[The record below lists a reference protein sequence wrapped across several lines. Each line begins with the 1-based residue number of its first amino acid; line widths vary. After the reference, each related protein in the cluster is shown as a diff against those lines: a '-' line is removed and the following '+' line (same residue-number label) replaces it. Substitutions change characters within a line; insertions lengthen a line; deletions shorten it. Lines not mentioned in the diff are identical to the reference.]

1 MTVSD
6 MINLGLAI
14 ASFLLATISIVTVII
29 TLLQN
34 KKMIENSTR
43 PYITVMYETIT
54 RPAELC
60 RYIVLKNFGQTAAKI
75 TAMECTGDTNEAFL
89 TQFENV
95 EGLTLAPS
103 QRLLYFYGG
112 PNTESVDV
120 VSFKYSY
127 QAGRKIYH
135 EDVTLQLIAGASV
148 RRSGRTTP
156 DTTSAAYA
164 LQEIVERMI

>member
-60 RYIVLKNFGQTAAKI
+60 RYIVLKILVK
-75 TAMECTGDTNEAFL
+75 
-89 TQFENV
+89 
-95 EGLTLAPS
+95 
-103 QRLLYFYGG
+103 
-112 PNTESVDV
+112 
-120 VSFKYSY
+120 
-127 QAGRKIYH
+127 
-135 EDVTLQLIAGASV
+135 LQLKS
-148 RRSGRTTP
+148 RRWNARVIRTK
-156 DTTSAAYA
+156 
-164 LQEIVERMI
+164 LF